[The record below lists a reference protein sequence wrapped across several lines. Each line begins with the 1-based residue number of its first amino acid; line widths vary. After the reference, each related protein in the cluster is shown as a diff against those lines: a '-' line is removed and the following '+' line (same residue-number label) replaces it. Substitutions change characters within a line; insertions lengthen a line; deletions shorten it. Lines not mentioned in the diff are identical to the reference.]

1 MPLPLT
7 LPLHPP
13 LLEIAQTH
21 LAKLIGTPGEL
32 GMLRGPQWAPK
43 APANPWGPADLGQA
57 REDPPTVK
65 TMNNSATTTDAF
77 SHIGSPG
84 LSSVPSGRGRNV
96 QQKCLFRKQP
106 SDV

>member
-1 MPLPLT
+1 
-7 LPLHPP
+7 
-13 LLEIAQTH
+13 
-21 LAKLIGTPGEL
+21 
-32 GMLRGPQWAPK
+32 MLRGPQWAPK

-84 LSSVPSGRGRNV
+84 LSSVLVGAETSNRNA
-96 QQKCLFRKQP
+96 CLENHHPLFSKQ
-106 SDV
+106 DFLFTKHDFHVY